1 MKRLKVVSLCIL
13 PYLLLLSLLLY
24 HDYLHYRKTAFP
36 LEANE
41 ISMICFAHSPEYDGD
56 YTLTDSK
63 RIHEIIDEI
72 NKLER
77 SDEGRL
83 PSSEIFY
90 TLRFYQ
96 SDGSLYTL
104 KLDKENILITKVRHE
119 LYSTDCSIVCSLL
132 EQTYAEL
139 KNGTVE

>member
-1 MKRLKVVSLCIL
+1 MKKLKTIMVASL
-13 PYLLLLSLLLY
+13 PFVLLATFVAYRSY
-24 HDYLHYRKTAFP
+24 HECWKTAFP
-36 LEANE
+36 LDANE

-119 LYSTDCSIVCSLL
+119 LYSADCSIVCSLL